1 MRSIGM
7 DTLLAFAVRMARIV
21 AGAKLTTVYRPDT
34 TSLGDP
40 TMMQRAYLL
49 AAVLG
54 VTALAAEPAADK
66 GDIMFHAV
74 KVNKVLFVGNSITKH
89 GPAPKIGWTGN
100 WGMAATAE
108 DKDYVH
114 LILKAFAE
122 ASDKQSE
129 AMIAN
134 VATYER
140 EYATYDLDAKLAKEF
155 AFKADLVIVA
165 IGENV
170 PNPADDEAKA
180 ALLESLTKLF
190 QKLKA
195 SGNPVIL
202 VRSCF
207 WANAAKDAALKQA
220 CTEVGGVFV
229 DAGPLGNDKANFA
242 SSERE
247 IEHQGVGHHPGD
259 RGMQAIA
266 DLILKALAEVGK

>member
-1 MRSIGM
+1 
-7 DTLLAFAVRMARIV
+7 
-21 AGAKLTTVYRPDT
+21 
-34 TSLGDP
+34 
-40 TMMQRAYLL
+40 MMQRAYLL

-66 GDIMFHAV
+66 GDIMFHAI
-74 KVNKVLFVGNSITKH
+74 KVNKVLFLGNSITKH

-114 LILKAFAE
+114 LVIKGIAETTGKAP
-122 ASDKQSE
+122 E

-134 VATYER
+134 IATFER
-140 EYATYDLDAKLAKEF
+140 EYATFDLDAGLASQF
-155 AFKADLVIVA
+155 AFKPDVVILA

-180 ALLESLTKLF
+180 ALLASVTKLL

-195 SGNPVIL
+195 NGNPVIL

-220 CTEVGGVFV
+220 CTEVGGIFA

-266 DLILKALAEVGK
+266 DLILKTLAEVGK